1 MTIAQLHHEFKL
13 EANKIDSNDRPDL
26 LPAEIDAYLNKAIW
40 LFVKSRYGSETPKR
54 GFETDQLRISN
65 LASLH
70 VKSPELQPV
79 ITPSSLNNGI
89 YEVKLTTP
97 TLSYNY
103 LALTRARVNIA
114 KSGCTSTNDLIKV
127 IETDDRANL
136 RFIKPSYTWKRI
148 NARFGKSSDGSNN
161 QSLYLDTGSD
171 FTISN
176 VYIDYLKYPNTV
188 YLGSYDRSLIG
199 LTTSNTPVQCDID
212 SAFHPEIVSLAVQE
226 LNRDL
231 RDPQSYQI
239 SRDKTTKEF
248 LNN

>member
-1 MTIAQLHHEFKL
+1 MLISQLHYEFKL

-40 LFVKSRYGSETPKR
+40 LFVKSRYGSTQPLR

-103 LALTRARVNIA
+103 LALTRARVNMG
-114 KSGCTSTNDLIKV
+114 KDGCTSSNELIKV
-127 IETDDRANL
+127 VETDDRSDI

-161 QSLYLDTGSD
+161 QSLYLDTGND
-171 FTISN
+171 FTISG
-176 VYIDYLKYPNTV
+176 VYVDYLKYPNTV
-188 YLGSYDRSLIG
+188 FLGGYDRTSIGLGSS
-199 LTTSNTPVQCDID
+199 TTATECDID

-226 LNRDL
+226 LTKDL
-231 RDPQSYQI
+231 RDPQAYQI
-239 SRDKTTKEF
+239 IKDKTTSEF
-248 LNN
+248 INN